1 MANGKKARVDGKKK
15 AHDPRAKDLEAR
27 KPQAIAGGR
36 SGASLN
42 EIVVIKNTDVSSSKL

>member
-1 MANGKKARVDGKKK
+1 MAKAKKGRMDRKKK
-15 AHDPRAKDLEAR
+15 AHDPRAKDLDVR